1 MIYRWSVVA
10 LIGLALAGCRNQSQ
24 QTAAILTG
32 GGNPAR
38 GKDMISAIGCS
49 SCHTIPGVPGA
60 DGMIGPSLDKIAA
73 RAYIGGVL
81 KNTPTNMLR
90 WLKDPP
96 GVDPLT
102 AMPNL
107 HLTDDQVRDVAG
119 YLYTLK

>member
-1 MIYRWSVVA
+1 MKPCFCA
-10 LIGLALAGCRNQSQ
+10 LLLLVF
-24 QTAAILTG
+24 AAIGCDSKSKQQAAAMCG
-32 GGNPAR
+32 GDPDR
-38 GKDMISAIGCS
+38 GKGSARTYGCS

-60 DGMIGPSLDKIAA
+60 NVLVGPPLNQIAS
-73 RAYIGGVL
+73 RVYIGGVL
-81 KNTPTNMLR
+81 KNTPNNMIT

-107 HLTDDQVRDVAG
+107 KLSDEDARDIAS